1 MLNLGWLSVQAILCL
16 VTMNL
21 CLVDLKVMLSV
32 IVKTGSAHP
41 QLLSHLHHV
50 IAVRKRKRMASRKS

>member
-1 MLNLGWLSVQAILCL
+1 
-16 VTMNL
+16 MNL

-50 IAVRKRKRMASRKS
+50 IVVSEWRVERANYSQILPIQVVDPLTYR